1 MGRATAYRLL
11 AKALLLAVSKE
22 GMPLDLPGSK
32 KQARDAPRSGRAFRG
47 LGRSSTGKNR
57 RVYFDKHEQALVP
70 GESSFRGLC
79 VDSGIILLECQELVL
94 PGSHI

>member
-1 MGRATAYRLL
+1 MGRATA
-11 AKALLLAVSKE
+11 LLLVVSKE

-57 RVYFDKHEQALVP
+57 RVYFDKHEQALVL
-70 GESSFRGLC
+70 GKQFSRA
-79 VDSGIILLECQELVL
+79 VRR
-94 PGSHI
+94 